1 MKRILITGLFLLA
14 AVWLFAQEDSGE
26 EPAAGTVPAAA
37 PASTGTAS
45 SDPAA
50 KTVEAQRLETIRY
63 GTETEIAALIQTL
76 KSEKVT
82 DMDDELVTLVQGT
95 LNRSI
100 LTGVFTFFG
109 DREQGGL
116 EDRALRAI
124 TDWDDEANETIT
136 AAIDYLGKLK
146 SAKALAPLKKLL
158 NTTEQRYV
166 NTIFRALGRIGG
178 GNQNLADETAE
189 YLMDYYADRIV
200 ADESRREIITAIGE
214 TGSRRGL
221 SFLTDIGANTE
232 ERLSIR
238 MAALDSLSKIGD
250 NDGLQVI
257 LEGVSSADPNLRAA
271 AIAALGPFSGAEV
284 DHALLEAFRDTY
296 YRTRIGAAQA
306 AGKRKFI
313 EAIPYLGYR
322 AERDDVPIVKD
333 EAIRALGAIGNGE
346 SLEILGTLF
355 GNRKNTDQVR
365 IRAAEMLMREK
376 PDSYA
381 AKVIAEA
388 DDAQKRH
395 QTSLYNGLLRV
406 ISTAKTQALE
416 EFARRLLSSGGVI
429 EKSFC
434 LDMIVNNGFQSL
446 LPQVE
451 ELLDPKNGSL
461 SRKARITLDTLRG
474 TN

>member
-1 MKRILITGLFLLA
+1 MKRILIIGLFLLMT
-14 AVWLFAQEDSGE
+14 VWLFAQEDSDE
-26 EPAAGTVPAAA
+26 EPAAGTVPAVT

-45 SDPAA
+45 SDPPA

-63 GTETEIAALIQTL
+63 GTETEIASIIQTL

-124 TDWDDEANETIT
+124 TDWDGEANETIT

-146 SAKALAPLKKLL
+146 AARALGSLKKLL
-158 NTTEQRYV
+158 TSGEDRHT

-178 GNQNLADETAE
+178 GNQDAADETAE
-189 YLMDYYADRIV
+189 FLLEYYTERFP
-200 ADESRREIITAIGE
+200 ADESRREIITALGE
-214 TGSRRGL
+214 TGSRKGL
-221 SFLTDIGANTE
+221 TFLIDIGENTG
-232 ERLSIR
+232 ERLAIR
-238 MAALDSLSKIGD
+238 IAALDALSKIGD
-250 NDGLQVI
+250 DQGLPAI
-257 LEGVSSADPNLRAA
+257 LEGISSADPNLRAA
-271 AIAALGPFSGAEV
+271 AVAALGPFSGTEANK
-284 DHALLEAFRDTY
+284 AILEAFRDTY
-296 YRTRIGAAQA
+296 YRTRLGAAKA
-306 AGKRKFI
+306 AGERKFI

-322 AERDDVPIVKD
+322 AERDETPTVKD

-355 GNRKNTDQVR
+355 GNRKNTDRVR
-365 IRAAEMLMREK
+365 ILAAEMLLREK

-381 AKVIAEA
+381 SKVIAEA
-388 DDAQKRH
+388 EDAQKRR
-395 QTSLYNGLLRV
+395 QTPLYNGLLRV
-406 ISTAKTQALE
+406 ISTAKTQSLEDFAL
-416 EFARRLLSSGGVI
+416 RLLSSGGVI
-429 EKSFC
+429 EKSYS
-434 LDMIVNNGFQSL
+434 LDMIINNGFRSL

-461 SRKARITLDTLRG
+461 SRKAQVTLDKLRD
-474 TN
+474 